1 MKKDIYIPKSVNVH
15 LGIIPNNDQS
25 SYDLYL
31 INSKNERIRNILI
44 TTMGVMGDRKSSTL
58 RYFIEGLDEFT
69 CQKFETMLPDVQ
81 EKNNDVFI
89 TYYIGADIFDLQ
101 IFFSKKILDEINVVA
116 LPIINES
123 GYLLQ

>member
-1 MKKDIYIPKSVNVH
+1 
-15 LGIIPNNDQS
+15 
-25 SYDLYL
+25 
-31 INSKNERIRNILI
+31 
-44 TTMGVMGDRKSSTL
+44 L

-69 CQKFETMLPDVQ
+69 CQKFETMLPDVL
-81 EKNNDVFI
+81 EMNNDVFI